1 MVDVRAAGSTVFGQE
16 VRRSAPLGHRG
27 LFLGRLVLRGRA
39 RHPLGHRRKRTV
51 RAAESCDDV
60 SQRLWVTLRFDD
72 ETIDFVGDLADGDDE
87 PAPEEVAVWLS
98 VLASKATAQT
108 PPQPRAAERGVSVEI
123 HIFLGDARAK
133 PDNLSYPPGQKH
145 ALLIMLKQPRATAPE
160 WRRAEALAATKGW
173 YDVKLS
179 KASTVD
185 ERTLAGQP
193 AEVVESYRQAL
204 EQGAALIIF
213 SDPIQ

>member
-1 MVDVRAAGSTVFGQE
+1 M
-16 VRRSAPLGHRG
+16 
-27 LFLGRLVLRGRA
+27 
-39 RHPLGHRRKRTV
+39 RTV
-51 RAAESCDDV
+51 
-60 SQRLWVTLRFDD
+60 
-72 ETIDFVGDLADGDDE
+72 I
-87 PAPEEVAVWLS
+87 AVFALS

-108 PPQPRAAERGVSVEI
+108 PPQPRATERGVSVEI

-133 PDNLSYPPGQKH
+133 PDNLSYPPGQKQ

-185 ERTLAGQP
+185 ERADCWLAFTRRKLLVPAGQ
-193 AEVVESYRQAL
+193 
-204 EQGAALIIF
+204 IIA
-213 SDPIQ
+213 